1 MTGDRREAFRKMV
14 ERFNNLPEKK
24 QDQML
29 WYGKAILDIEESE
42 SSKKEPVAE
51 ERRLMNELI
60 PINYDGEQPMISAR
74 ITRNTSNK
82 CN

>member
-1 MTGDRREAFRKMV
+1 MSDERRKAFKDMV

-42 SSKKEPVAE
+42 SGKKEPVTVKS
-51 ERRLMNELI
+51 
-60 PINYDGEQPMISAR
+60 D
-74 ITRNTSNK
+74 
-82 CN
+82 

>member
-1 MTGDRREAFRKMV
+1 MSNERREAFKNMI

-42 SSKKEPVAE
+42 SSRKEPVAVKS
-51 ERRLMNELI
+51 
-60 PINYDGEQPMISAR
+60 D
-74 ITRNTSNK
+74 
-82 CN
+82 

>member
-1 MTGDRREAFRKMV
+1 VNQVTDDRREAFKSMI

-42 SSKKEPVAE
+42 SSRKEPVAVKS
-51 ERRLMNELI
+51 
-60 PINYDGEQPMISAR
+60 D
-74 ITRNTSNK
+74 
-82 CN
+82 

>member
-42 SSKKEPVAE
+42 SSRKEPVAVKS
-51 ERRLMNELI
+51 
-60 PINYDGEQPMISAR
+60 D
-74 ITRNTSNK
+74 
-82 CN
+82 

>member
-1 MTGDRREAFRKMV
+1 MSNERREAFKNMI

-42 SSKKEPVAE
+42 SSKKEPATVKS
-51 ERRLMNELI
+51 
-60 PINYDGEQPMISAR
+60 D
-74 ITRNTSNK
+74 
-82 CN
+82 

>member
-1 MTGDRREAFRKMV
+1 MSEERRKAFKDMV

-42 SSKKEPVAE
+42 SSKKEPAT
-51 ERRLMNELI
+51 
-60 PINYDGEQPMISAR
+60 
-74 ITRNTSNK
+74 TRSD
-82 CN
+82 

>member
-1 MTGDRREAFRKMV
+1 MIQKGVNQVTDDRREAFKSMI

-42 SSKKEPVAE
+42 SSKKEPVAAKS
-51 ERRLMNELI
+51 
-60 PINYDGEQPMISAR
+60 D
-74 ITRNTSNK
+74 
-82 CN
+82 

>member
-1 MTGDRREAFRKMV
+1 MSNERREAFKNMI

-42 SSKKEPVAE
+42 SSRKEPTTVKS
-51 ERRLMNELI
+51 
-60 PINYDGEQPMISAR
+60 D
-74 ITRNTSNK
+74 
-82 CN
+82 

>member
-1 MTGDRREAFRKMV
+1 MTDDRREAFKSMI

-42 SSKKEPVAE
+42 SSKKEPVAAKYP
-51 ERRLMNELI
+51 N
-60 PINYDGEQPMISAR
+60 
-74 ITRNTSNK
+74 
-82 CN
+82 